1 MITNDGKQDRMLM
14 ASELLSQRLAEI
26 KASRVH
32 MDNPN
37 PTLSDIERTHIL
49 FMNAHFKPFAAMA
62 YEYNKV
68 TANNPTL
75 GSKVQFSI
83 PQFGDFFSDMVV
95 YVKLTA
101 PTVSVSGNTTS
112 HPTTDCGLFRWCDY
126 PGERLFQKVSFD
138 VNGNP
143 LDEYYPDT
151 YNMHRQFYVTTDKMQ
166 GWNINMGQESS
177 IEAQYK
183 YYDQASSPQPP
194 SNSRVML
201 NYRDGYQTY
210 KRSHDDLEMLIPLLF
225 WFNTDPRL
233 AIPSVAIPYGQRFI
247 NIDLA
252 SPQQLLRAIV
262 NPGANSSSTLTS
274 PTVTTPVFANFDL
287 YINNI
292 FVN

>member
-1 MITNDGKQDRMLM
+1 M

-26 KASRVH
+26 KASRAN

-68 TANNPTL
+68 VANNPTL

-95 YVKLTA
+95 YVKLTS
-101 PTVSVSGNTTS
+101 PTASYTGNVVNAIS
-112 HPTTDCGLFRWCDY
+112 DCALFRWCDY

-151 YNMHRQFYVTTDKMQ
+151 YNMHRQFCVVPGKRVGWDK
-166 GWNINMGQESS
+166 NMGQEVPV
-177 IEAQYK
+177 EAMYK
-183 YYDQASSPQPP
+183 YNDSTLTPTAPRDARASF
-194 SNSRVML
+194 NFR
-201 NYRDGYQTY
+201 NGHQTY
-210 KRSHDDLEMLIPLLF
+210 KRTHDDLEMLIPLLLILF
-225 WFNTDPRL
+225 FLIHLLFENHSVCFPLL
-233 AIPSVAIPYGQRFI
+233 AK
-247 NIDLA
+247 
-252 SPQQLLRAIV
+252 
-262 NPGANSSSTLTS
+262 
-274 PTVTTPVFANFDL
+274 
-287 YINNI
+287 
-292 FVN
+292 